1 MRIEMHSRGDYQ
13 VLRIEDE
20 LAVISDLSELTFLI
34 EGYLKHG
41 KRHIAVGFTTTS
53 YIYSGAVAV
62 LINCLKKIRDE
73 GGDLCI
79 IEPNPEMLSILSLI
93 NINKIITIYESEN
106 DLPEI
111 QFAKQA
117 APAQSFRG
125 LGFAPA

>member
-1 MRIEMHSRGDYQ
+1 MRIEMHSHGDYQ
-13 VLRIEDE
+13 VLRVEDE

-34 EGYLKHG
+34 EGYLRHG

-79 IEPNPEMLSILSLI
+79 IEPNPEMLSILNLI
-93 NINKIITIYESEN
+93 NINKIIAIYESEN
-106 DLPEI
+106 DLPELQFSKETNPI
-111 QFAKQA
+111 QA
-117 APAQSFRG
+117 FRG
-125 LGFAPA
+125 MGFAPA